1 MISMKS
7 IEKYIEAIENKD
19 FNALGS
25 LFTDDGHYCDYCP
38 NGTSQHEYHLY
49 GKEAISMFFRNK
61 FLFRQYAIMES
72 RILNDEQA
80 EFIASFGGY
89 YIMALVHLQSVTEDG
104 HILRLTVRPR

>member
-1 MISMKS
+1 MKP

-61 FLFRQYAIMES
+61 FGFRRYS
-72 RILNDEQA
+72 ILDAEVVNDEQA
-80 EFIASFGGY
+80 EFIANFGGY
-89 YIMALVHLQSVTEDG
+89 NIMAIATVRKTDENGLIQ
-104 HILRLTVRPR
+104 RLTVRPK

>member
-1 MISMKS
+1 MKP

-19 FNALGS
+19 FYALGG

-80 EFIASFGGY
+80 EFVASFGGY
-89 YIMALVHLQSVTEDG
+89 YIMALVDLQSVTDDG